1 MRFACIREHIGIWRI
16 RSMCRALN
24 VSTSGFYAWCRRPV
38 SPRAERDRD
47 LRLRI
52 VAFHAQSKR
61 RYGSR
66 PIVRDL
72 RDMGERVS
80 RRRVAKLMRE
90 AGIRGKT
97 PRSFK
102 VTTDSSHR
110 KPLAEN
116 LLDRHFAPLRSRRR
130 IACGRATSRICEH
143 AKAGS
148 TSQSCSIFSPG
159 VSLAGR

>member
-1 MRFACIREHIGIWRI
+1 
-16 RSMCRALN
+16 MCRALN
-24 VSTSGFYAWCRRPV
+24 VSTSGFYAWCRRPT
-38 SPRAERDRD
+38 STRSERDRH
-47 LRLRI
+47 LRFHV
-52 VAFHAQSKR
+52 VAFHVQSKK

-72 RDMGERVS
+72 RDIGERVS

-102 VTTDSSHR
+102 VTTNSSHQ

-116 LLDRHFAPLRSRRR
+116 LLGRHFAPLEIEASNRVWASDISVLQQHRRSY
-130 IACGRATSRICEH
+130 GMS
-143 AKAGS
+143 S
-148 TSQSCSIFSPG
+148 
-159 VSLAGR
+159 